1 MVAELRRLSSEELD
15 LVYKA
20 PFLVSL
26 LIAGADDEID
36 RKEIKEA
43 IRFAEES
50 IREVGSS
57 MALLFAE
64 IAQDFEDKL
73 KVLIQHYPY
82 ESAQRNPLLVSELSR
97 LNTLWKKMDKKFASE
112 FYSILIKIAEHI
124 AESSGGVLGIRS
136 VGSEEA
142 RYIRLSMINNP
153 ATT

>member
-1 MVAELRRLSSEELD
+1 MVAELRRLTSGELE

-26 LIAGADDEID
+26 LIAGADNEID

-43 IRFAEES
+43 MRFAEDS

-57 MALLFAE
+57 MAVLFSE

-73 KVLIQHYPY
+73 KVLIQHYPH
-82 ESAQRNPLLVSELSR
+82 ESAQRNPLLISELSQ
-97 LNTLWKKMDKKFASE
+97 LNSIWKKMDKKFATE
-112 FYSILIKIAEHI
+112 FYSILLKIAEHI

-142 RYIRLSMINNP
+142 QFIRLSMINNP
-153 ATT
+153 GTT